1 MCDYGDA
8 CILVKGIISVANA
21 VDTEAILKNCIPI
34 TDWINEVN
42 NTQID
47 NAKDIDV
54 VMPMYNSIAYSC
66 NYSKTSRSL

>member
-34 TDWINEVN
+34 TDWINE
-42 NTQID
+42 
-47 NAKDIDV
+47 
-54 VMPMYNSIAYSC
+54 
-66 NYSKTSRSL
+66 SKQYTNR

>member
-8 CILVKGIISVANA
+8 CIVVKGIISVANA

-66 NYSKTSRSL
+66 NYSKTSQSL